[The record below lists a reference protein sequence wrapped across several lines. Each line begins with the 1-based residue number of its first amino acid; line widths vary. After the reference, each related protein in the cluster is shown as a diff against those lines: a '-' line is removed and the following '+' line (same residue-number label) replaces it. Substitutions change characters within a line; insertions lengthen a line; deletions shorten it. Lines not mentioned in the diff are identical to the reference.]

1 MFAYNWLTPHPAFAQ
16 HVWRP
21 PWPLAGGHS
30 GQVSVGWWQVTLWH
44 TVTGTLWHTVAQQV
58 SVVAAFAKRG
68 KGKHNW
74 WWRWMRMG
82 GGMAGNEM

>member
-1 MFAYNWLTPHPAFAQ
+1 MPNTF
-16 HVWRP
+16 
-21 PWPLAGGHS
+21 GGLL
-30 GQVSVGWWQVTLWH
+30 GLWQVG
-44 TVTGTLWHTVAQQV
+44 TVGRSVWGGGSHTVAQQV

-74 WWRWMRMG
+74 WWRWMKMG